1 MNDTP
6 LNLLPLWPAV
16 VVTALLL
23 TATLLLRSAGRASCA
38 RTACSAPAGLAGV
51 LVALALLLS
60 TLQDQV
66 WSVGQV
72 LVWGMVML
80 AHLAAQRPITPWRA
94 K

>member
-6 LNLLPLWPAV
+6 LNLLPLLPASI
-16 VVTALLL
+16 VTALLV
-23 TATLLLRSAGRASCA
+23 TATLLLRSAGRAAGA

-51 LVALALLLS
+51 LVALALLVS
-60 TLQDQV
+60 AWQDQV
-66 WSVGQV
+66 WGVGQV

-80 AHLAAQRPITPWRA
+80 AHAASQRPVTPWGV